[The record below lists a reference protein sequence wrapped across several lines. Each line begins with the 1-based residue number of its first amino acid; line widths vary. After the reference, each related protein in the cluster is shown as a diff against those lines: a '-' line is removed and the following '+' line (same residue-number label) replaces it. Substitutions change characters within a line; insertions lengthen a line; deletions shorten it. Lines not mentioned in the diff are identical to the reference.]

1 MNGTSVSHGPH
12 VHSRLTNAPISAAH
26 NHGRSLTYRM
36 PSFVS
41 AQNEASSAGSR
52 SVGRAWISMI
62 ITAENAN
69 VSASAMNAHPAPTL
83 PTSRP
88 PINGPTSVM
97 ANGRTNCPS
106 EFASTSSSAG
116 TMLGTIDENAGPNSA

>member
-1 MNGTSVSHGPH
+1 
-12 VHSRLTNAPISAAH
+12 
-26 NHGRSLTYRM
+26 
-36 PSFVS
+36 
-41 AQNEASSAGSR
+41 
-52 SVGRAWISMI
+52 MI

-83 PTSRP
+83 PTNRP

-97 ANGRTNCPS
+97 ANGRTNCPR